1 MLDRPF
7 YSVVIP
13 IYNVEKF
20 LNQCVDSVIAQS
32 FRNIE
37 IILVDDG
44 SPDQCPQIC
53 DEYARNDCRVK
64 VIHKKNGGLSDA
76 RNSGIDAARG
86 QYLLFLD
93 SDDYWDDLD
102 ALKKIYDVIVQ
113 YNYADLIMFQAKL
126 LYPDGSM
133 IADKGHFVNG
143 FNFMSSEEALQY
155 LAEHG
160 LLIGSACSKVI
171 RRTFLIE
178 NNLFFKVGIKSEDI
192 DWILRV
198 ANCMPKYLY
207 TDQYFYIY
215 RKGRSE
221 SITANVDLA
230 YLEQFTDMLED
241 FVINFSYANDK
252 TRQCLLSIVAYE
264 FSILMA
270 KTANLSNKMERK
282 QLIVRLRNM
291 QNILNYD
298 MHPKVKRINMVK
310 NIMGFNMVM
319 MLLGKY
325 LKYRK
330 R

>member
-160 LLIGSACSKVI
+160 LLIGSACSKVV